1 MLKINLLTGTAF
13 TVAIKVE
20 GDINSDL
27 VRLLDE
33 YYYEHGTLPVGMYT
47 TGELDEYEL
56 ETYIPINGGEYWIEG
71 ISSVEEVTL

>member
-27 VRLLDE
+27 IRLLDE
-33 YYYEHGTLPVGMYT
+33 YYYEHGTLPVGMY
-47 TGELDEYEL
+47 
-56 ETYIPINGGEYWIEG
+56 IPINGGEYWIEG
-71 ISSVEEVTL
+71 VSSVEEVTL

>member
-1 MLKINLLTGTAF
+1 MLKINLLNGTAF
-13 TVAIKVE
+13 TLAIKVE

-27 VRLLDE
+27 IRLLEE
-33 YYYEHGTLPVGMYT
+33 YYYEHGTLPVRMYT